1 MEAPKI
7 MTHLPGPKSAQIIK
21 QDEHYTSPSYTR
33 AYPLVA
39 KQGRGFTI
47 EDYDGNIFL
56 DFTAGIAVCA
66 TGHCHPEIVKVIK
79 DQASK
84 LIHMSGTDFYYKPQ
98 SDLAKKLAE
107 IAPGKSPKKIFY
119 TNSGA
124 ESVEAAFKL
133 ARYATERQR
142 IISFL
147 GALHG
152 RTFGALSLT
161 ASKIRQ
167 IKHFAP
173 LVPEVH
179 HIPYGYCY
187 RCPYNLTYPKC
198 KIYCITYIEEE
209 LFKKDIPP
217 EEVCAFIVE
226 PIQGEGGYIVPPPE
240 YHPTLKKL
248 AKKYGILYIADEV
261 QAGMGRTGK
270 MFAIEHWG
278 VEPDI
283 ICLAKGIASGLPLGA
298 MIARSKLMVWEKGAH
313 ASTFGG
319 NPLSCRAS
327 LKTIELLQKKYMNNA
342 AKVGA
347 YMINR
352 LKAIQETSPVI
363 GDVRGKGLMIAAEIV
378 KNKKT
383 KTKAPKIRET
393 IIQRCFKKGLLLL
406 GCGDTAVRFSPSLI
420 VTKQAADKALEIF
433 EGSLKTIKK

>member
-1 MEAPKI
+1 
-7 MTHLPGPKSAQIIK
+7 
-21 QDEHYTSPSYTR
+21 
-33 AYPLVA
+33 
-39 KQGRGFTI
+39 
-47 EDYDGNIFL
+47 
-56 DFTAGIAVCA
+56 
-66 TGHCHPEIVKVIK
+66 
-79 DQASK
+79 
-84 LIHMSGTDFYYKPQ
+84 
-98 SDLAKKLAE
+98 
-107 IAPGKSPKKIFY
+107 
-119 TNSGA
+119 
-124 ESVEAAFKL
+124 
-133 ARYATERQR
+133 
-142 IISFL
+142 
-147 GALHG
+147 
-152 RTFGALSLT
+152 
-161 ASKIRQ
+161 SKIRQ

-217 EEVCAFIVE
+217 DEVCAFIVE

-240 YHPTLKKL
+240 YHPMLKKL
-248 AKKYGILYIADEV
+248 AKKNGILYIADEV

-270 MFAIEHWG
+270 MFAIEHWS

-298 MIARSKLMVWEKGAH
+298 MIARSKLMVWGKGAH
-313 ASTFGG
+313 ASTLGG

-327 LKTIELLQKKYMNNA
+327 LKTIELLQKKYINNA

-352 LKAIQETSPVI
+352 LKAMQEKSQVI

-383 KTKAPKIRET
+383 KTKVPEIRET
-393 IIQRCFKKGLLLL
+393 IIQKCFKKGLLLL
-406 GCGDTAVRFSPSLI
+406 GCGDTAFDS
-420 VTKQAADKALEIF
+420 AYY
-433 EGSLKTIKK
+433 